1 MRKLKRVNNKFLVSY
16 DVCSSFTSI
25 PLTETIGIAVDL
37 IFEKNPGY
45 EILKTDLKK
54 LFQLAI
60 SGTHFMSEGKFY
72 NQIDGVAM
80 VSPLGPVLVDL
91 FMGYYEQNWLQSFE
105 ECEVILYRR

>member
-25 PLTETIGIAVDL
+25 SLTETIGIAVDL

-72 NQIDGVAM
+72 DQIDGVAI
-80 VSPLGPVLVDL
+80 VSPLGSVLVDL